1 MITKEAIALAYKE
14 IQDEICQALEKLDG
28 SARFEEELWER
39 EGGGGGR
46 TRIIQNGQIFEKGGV
61 NFSSVYGKLPEAIKK
76 SFAVEEDDFFATGV
90 SIVIHPN
97 NPFVPIIHMNI
108 RYFELNDQIRWFG
121 GGIDLTPHY
130 IDEEDARYFHQQLK
144 DVCDRH
150 DSSYYEKFKNWAD
163 DYFYIRHRQET
174 RGIGGVFYDKLN
186 TEKTGVSMEDI
197 FAFSCDLGRTFAPT
211 YIALVE
217 KNRHKNFTDQQKN
230 WQLIR
235 RGRYVEFNLVWDSGT
250 KFGLET
256 NGRIESI
263 LMSLPAQAN
272 WAYDYRPE
280 EGSEEA
286 KTLSLLRKGI
296 NWI

>member
-108 RYFELNDQIRWFG
+108 RYFELND
-121 GGIDLTPHY
+121 
-130 IDEEDARYFHQQLK
+130 
-144 DVCDRH
+144 
-150 DSSYYEKFKNWAD
+150 
-163 DYFYIRHRQET
+163 
-174 RGIGGVFYDKLN
+174 
-186 TEKTGVSMEDI
+186 
-197 FAFSCDLGRTFAPT
+197 
-211 YIALVE
+211 
-217 KNRHKNFTDQQKN
+217 
-230 WQLIR
+230 
-235 RGRYVEFNLVWDSGT
+235 
-250 KFGLET
+250 
-256 NGRIESI
+256 
-263 LMSLPAQAN
+263 
-272 WAYDYRPE
+272 
-280 EGSEEA
+280 
-286 KTLSLLRKGI
+286 
-296 NWI
+296 